1 MERCSKCVMTANTPG
16 ISFDNDGVC
25 NYCKTYKPFRPYGE
39 ERLLKLLNSYRGHGK
54 YDCMVTVSGGR
65 DSSYTLLKLVKDY
78 GMKVLALNYQNPYTH
93 NQATKNIQNMVR
105 ILNVDLIKIS
115 HPAEIHKRLLKY
127 HLKVWLR
134 HQDPAAIPFMCIGCK
149 LPHIDFIKVAKKYDI
164 HCIIEGGNPL
174 ESTSFK
180 VLALGLKRDS
190 TNKLFTLS
198 NMPHLIGFGCKNIPY
213 FINKYFPIILKSIL
227 FENQY
232 AIGPKL
238 LGPDIEHIDL
248 FHYIPW
254 NEQDVIS
261 RIKHELDWESADDK
275 NGTWRF
281 DCKIADLKDYLY
293 FKTLGMTE
301 KDDFYSKMILENLI
315 TRDQALERL
324 QKENTL
330 NSDIVDEILTD
341 RILKT

>member
-1 MERCSKCVMTANTPG
+1 MTANTPG

-25 NYCKTYKPFRPYGE
+25 NYCKIYKPFSLYGE
-39 ERLLKLLNSYRGHGK
+39 EQLLKLLNEYRGHGE
-54 YDCMVTVSGGR
+54 YDCMVTISGGR

-93 NQATKNIQNMVR
+93 NQAIKNIQNMVR
-105 ILNVDLIKIS
+105 ILDVDLIQIS
-115 HPAEIHKRLLKY
+115 NPAEMHKKLLKH
-127 HLKVWLR
+127 HLRVWLK
-134 HQDPAAIPFMCIGCK
+134 HPDPATIPFMCIGCK
-149 LPHIDFIKVAKKYDI
+149 LPHIDFIKIAKKYGI
-164 HCIIEGGNPL
+164 TCIIEGGNPL

-198 NMPHLIGFGCKNIPY
+198 NMPQLIRFGFRNIRY
-213 FINKYFPIILKSIL
+213 FANRYLPITIKSIL

-238 LGPDIEHIDL
+238 LGPNIDHIDL

-261 RIKHELDWESADDK
+261 RIRSELEWDFPNDK
-275 NGTWRF
+275 KTTWRF

-293 FKTLGMTE
+293 FQTLGMTE

-324 QKENTL
+324 ENETTL
-330 NSDIVDEILTD
+330 NADIIDEILTNK
-341 RILKT
+341 LL